1 MKTVWALLTN
11 YFDLSSGN
19 YKYVV
24 EYSLKLGFIIG
35 LIVGI
40 SILIKS

>member
-1 MKTVWALLTN
+1 MKTVRALLTN
-11 YFDLSSGN
+11 YFDVSSGN

-40 SILIKS
+40 SIYLNS